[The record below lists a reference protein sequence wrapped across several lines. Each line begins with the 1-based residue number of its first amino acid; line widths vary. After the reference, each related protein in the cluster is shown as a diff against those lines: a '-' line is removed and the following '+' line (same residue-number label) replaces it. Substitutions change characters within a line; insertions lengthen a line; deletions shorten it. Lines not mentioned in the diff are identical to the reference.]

1 VRVLLLNPSKWGR
14 GITTI
19 WVASHAATLREQGYV
34 VELFDATFFKDWAQ
48 NENTFNTA
56 NMQYKPSPYESM
68 INVSETPVAIAFQ
81 EKIDSFRPDVIFWSA
96 ISSHIHGEGEY
107 AAIQYGHELIQQV
120 ETAAVKVCGGLQVTA
135 APIETANRFSAIDYF
150 IAGESEF
157 VLVKLVSE
165 LQEKRSPSG
174 GAGVIFRK
182 DGEVIVGPKQQ
193 IISNLD
199 AIGHYDY
206 SLFDD
211 QMLLRPYNG
220 EVVRGVDYE
229 LSRGCPYTCGYCVE
243 TVIQGYYGFHEITP
257 RGALRGANRYLRH
270 KSSERIFEEMS
281 DLYYQR
287 GVTLF
292 RCQDTNFLTIKKSV
306 LKALADKIEESALPI
321 KLYIET
327 RPEGIN
333 SGGIELLKR
342 LNVDGVGMG
351 VELST
356 QDFRENKLN
365 RFSDQEAILNAF
377 NLLRKN
383 DIKCTAYNIIGI
395 PDQSEESILE
405 TIEFN
410 RVLSPDNVTVAFFS
424 PYLGT
429 EQQRQGA
436 EKNYFL
442 DYEFDLDSQLRTM
455 THHSVLS
462 SETLAFYKCNFV
474 RLVRDGLDVLP
485 QLKLEAN
492 LT

>member
-1 VRVLLLNPSKWGR
+1 MRVLLLNPSRWGR

-19 WVASHAATLREQGYV
+19 WVASHAATLREQGHV
-34 VELFDATFFKDWAQ
+34 VELFDTTFFKDWAQ

-68 INVSETPVAIAFQ
+68 VNVSEIPVAIAFQ

-107 AAIQYGHELIQQV
+107 VAIQYGYELIQQV
-120 ETAAVKVCGGLQVTA
+120 ETAAVKVCGGLQATA

-157 VLVKLVSE
+157 VLSKLVSE
-165 LQEKRSPSG
+165 LQEKRSPAG

-182 DGEVIVGPKQQ
+182 DGEVVVGPKQQ

-270 KSSERIFEEMS
+270 KSSDRIYAEMS
-281 DLYYQR
+281 ELYYQR

-377 NLLRKN
+377 KLLRKN

-395 PDQSEESILE
+395 PDQNEESILE

-429 EQQRQGA
+429 EQQRQG
-436 EKNYFL
+436 
-442 DYEFDLDSQLRTM
+442 
-455 THHSVLS
+455 
-462 SETLAFYKCNFV
+462 
-474 RLVRDGLDVLP
+474 
-485 QLKLEAN
+485 LKKIISLITN
-492 LT
+492 SI